1 MKICFATIVHWQPTS
16 CIENASQGDGATMII
31 ILPRGDVT
39 GRPFFFHGALVS
51 RVRRS
56 SEILNTMKMIYERET
71 LSGIFYCRRRAVA
84 NDTRADNLRT
94 LVIMSKWSTG
104 GTSVFRVTI
113 ILQNLPM
120 STYFRYG
127 TVNLKLKRRSYDT
140 TNVKVSYIRSVIYMN
155 LYSPESN

>member
-39 GRPFFFHGALVS
+39 GRPFFFHGVLVS

-71 LSGIFYCRRRAVA
+71 LSGIFYCYRRAVA

-94 LVIMSKWSTG
+94 LVIMSK
-104 GTSVFRVTI
+104 
-113 ILQNLPM
+113 
-120 STYFRYG
+120 
-127 TVNLKLKRRSYDT
+127 
-140 TNVKVSYIRSVIYMN
+140 
-155 LYSPESN
+155 